1 MDFHYT
7 AAILRMAIN
16 MAALTDKGRAEAERA
31 LNELLILAQAKAGT
45 LKNPQPDPCVIK
57 PAKADGGLWIVMP
70 VRL

>member
-45 LKNPQPDPCVIK
+45 LKNPQPDPC
-57 PAKADGGLWIVMP
+57 ADRSQLSALSKINTP
-70 VRL
+70 